1 MSRSALVLLIAT
13 LLCPSVWA
21 RTVRETL
28 RITWEE
34 GAPNGQSRELIHTNG
49 QFPSPTLV
57 WDEGDDVEVTVL
69 NDMAKNVTVHWH
81 GLDQIGTPW
90 SDGTPGLSQR
100 PIQPGQEFVYKFKA
114 SPPGNHWYHS
124 HEKMSLVDGLYGAI
138 HIRPKGDREGLWS
151 QISTDKKDI
160 RAMEKAARDPE
171 YLVVSDWSRYT
182 SEEYWKISTDSGFL
196 VFCLDSI
203 LLNGKGELYC
213 PGQKFLQKELAP
225 GLVEDAFPPGTEVSD
240 KGCFPAD
247 LDQVQGGPWN
257 IPKRPDLIP
266 PHVQEG
272 CVASRNENATIVV
285 DPYRNNGWVS
295 MHIVAAATIAQIAFS
310 VDDHE
315 FWLYEIDGNYVNP
328 KKFFSAVM
336 SAGETFSIMMKLDKK
351 PGKYTI
357 RVPNSG
363 ASQVL
368 GGFGEMAYRGH
379 ESNKA
384 TGTPY
389 LSYGGNPMSPEI
401 EKNSFFPWQLDTD
414 HMSPWPPN
422 KPRPGNADEEHLLV
436 LGRVGAP
443 YNYTMN
449 TKYLYPVDFQNDDP
463 LLFYPNATRGTDNDG
478 LVIRTKNK
486 SWVDLILQVSTLPG
500 DEASF
505 EHFMHKHGSKTWRI
519 GFGTGVWNYT
529 SVEEAIQERPNDFNL
544 ETPGL
549 RDTWITAFS
558 ISGEKY
564 WSVFRYYADNP
575 GPWLFHCHIELHLMG
590 GMGMVIMDGVDAWPE
605 DIPSEYQLN

>member
-1 MSRSALVLLIAT
+1 MSSSVRLLLIVA
-13 LLCPSVWA
+13 LLYTNSWA
-21 RTVRETL
+21 KTVKETL

-34 GAPNGQSRELIHTNG
+34 GAPNGQARELIYTNG
-49 QFPSPTLV
+49 QFPGPPLI
-57 WDEGDDVEVTVL
+57 WDEGDDVEVTVW
-69 NDMAKNVTVHWH
+69 NEMAKNVTVHWH
-81 GLDQIGTPW
+81 GLEQKDSPW

-100 PIQPGQEFVYKFKA
+100 PIQPGQSFVYKFKA

-138 HIRPKGDREGLWS
+138 HIRPKEDRTGLWS
-151 QISTDKKDI
+151 QISQDKEDI
-160 RAMEKAARDPE
+160 KAMEKAARDPE
-171 YLVVSDWSRYT
+171 YLVVSDWSQYT
-182 SEEYWKISTDSGFL
+182 SEEYWKMSTDSGLL
-196 VFCLDSI
+196 VFI
-203 LLNGKGELYC
+203 LVNGKGEVYC
-213 PGQKFLQKELAP
+213 PGQEFLQKELAP
-225 GLVEDAFPPGTEVSD
+225 GLVQDAFPPGTEVSD

-257 IPKRPDLIP
+257 ITKRPDLIP
-266 PHVQEG
+266 PRVQEG
-272 CVASRNENATIVV
+272 CVASKHENETIVV
-285 DPYRNNGWVS
+285 DPHRNNGWVS

-310 VDDHE
+310 VDSHE

-328 KKFFSAVM
+328 KKFVSAVM
-336 SAGETFSIMMKLDKK
+336 SAGETFSIMMKLDQE
-351 PGKYTI
+351 PGRYTM

-368 GGFGEMAYRGH
+368 GAFAEMVYEGH
-379 ESNKA
+379 ERAEKSGRA
-384 TGTPY
+384 Y
-389 LSYGGNPMSPEI
+389 LSYGGNPTSPDV

-414 HMSPWPPN
+414 HMSPWPAN
-422 KPRPGNADEEHLLV
+422 KPRPGKADEEHLLV

-443 YNYTMN
+443 YKYTMN
-449 TKYLYPVDFQNDDP
+449 TKYLYPVDFQNNDP
-463 LLFYPNATRGTDNDG
+463 LLFYPDATCGTENDG
-478 LVIRTKNK
+478 LVLRTKNG

-500 DEASF
+500 DTSSF

-529 SVEEAIQERPNDFNL
+529 SVEEAIQERPQDFNL

-558 ISGEKY
+558 IGGEAY
-564 WSVFRYYADNP
+564 WSVFRYYVDNP

-590 GMGMVIMDGVDAWPE
+590 GMGIAILDGVDAWPE
-605 DIPSEYQLN
+605 HIPEEYRLD